1 MILCGLSVDIVF
13 IQIIVTKI
21 ITNHSSY
28 DIRYTLE
35 QDAEPLRSWLVQ
47 ESVLYWFPM
56 STESE
61 VDMFIK
67 NWIGCCNLK
76 CSITALVDTK
86 AVGVAT
92 LFIVPCK
99 KMAHLSMGYV
109 VVDPLFQKKG
119 IGTSLTRNLVHLAKD
134 YFSLESI
141 YFEVYEKCPIISI
154 LQKQGFHEI
163 FHQDKFVKMGTK
175 YLARKV
181 LDLQLK
187 K

>member
-1 MILCGLSVDIVF
+1 MIN
-13 IQIIVTKI
+13 IIAS
-21 ITNHSSY
+21 NPNY
-28 DIRYTLE
+28 NIRYTIRE
-35 QDAEPLRSWLVQ
+35 DAKYLRSWLCQ

-61 VDMFIK
+61 IDMFIK
-67 NWIGCCNLK
+67 NWIGYCKLK
-76 CSITALVDTK
+76 CSLTALIETK
-86 AVGVAT
+86 PVGIAT

-141 YFEVYEKCPIISI
+141 YFEVYEQCPIISI
-154 LQKQGFHEI
+154 LQKQGFYEI
-163 FHQDKFVKMGTK
+163 FHQDKFVKIGKK

-181 LDLQLK
+181 LNLQLK
-187 K
+187 I

>member
-1 MILCGLSVDIVF
+1 MNP
-13 IQIIVTKI
+13 
-21 ITNHSSY
+21 ITDSSDY
-28 DIRYTLE
+28 TIRYTIRE
-35 QDAEPLRSWLVQ
+35 DSKELRSWLIQ

-61 VDMFIK
+61 VDMFIR
-67 NWIGCCNLK
+67 NWIGCCALK
-76 CSITALVDTK
+76 CSLTALIDNLP
-86 AVGVAT
+86 VGIAT

-99 KMAHLSMGYV
+99 KMAHLSMGYI

-141 YFEVYEKCPIISI
+141 YFEVYENCPIISI
-154 LQKQGFHEI
+154 LQKQGFQEI
-163 FHQDKFVKMGTK
+163 FHQDKFIKMDSG

>member
-1 MILCGLSVDIVF
+1 MR
-13 IQIIVTKI
+13 IIDSPNYT
-21 ITNHSSY
+21 
-28 DIRYTLE
+28 IRYTIRE
-35 QDAEPLRSWLVQ
+35 DAKELRSWLCQ

-67 NWIGCCNLK
+67 NWISCCALK
-76 CSITALVDTK
+76 CGLTALIDTK
-86 AVGVAT
+86 PVGIAT

-99 KMAHLSMGYV
+99 KMAHLSMGYL

-134 YFSLESI
+134 YFFLESI
-141 YFEVYEKCPIISI
+141 YFELYENCPLISI

-163 FHQDKFVKMGTK
+163 FHQDKFIKMDTG
-175 YLARKV
+175 YLARRV
-181 LDLQLK
+181 LELQLK
-187 K
+187 NG

>member
-1 MILCGLSVDIVF
+1 MIE
-13 IQIIVTKI
+13 I
-21 ITNHSSY
+21 ITTVPNY
-28 DIRYTLE
+28 NIRYTIRE
-35 QDAEPLRSWLVQ
+35 DAKELRSWLCQ

-67 NWIGCCNLK
+67 NWIGCCTLK
-76 CSITALVDTK
+76 CSLTALIDTTP
-86 AVGVAT
+86 VGIAT

-99 KMAHLSMGYV
+99 KMAHLGMGYI
-109 VVDPLFQKKG
+109 VVDPLFQKRG

-163 FHQDKFVKMGTK
+163 FHQDKFIKINTK

-181 LDLQLK
+181 LDLKLK
-187 K
+187 T

>member
-1 MILCGLSVDIVF
+1 MDR
-13 IQIIVTKI
+13 VTDSPDY
-21 ITNHSSY
+21 T
-28 DIRYTLE
+28 IRYTIRN
-35 QDAEPLRSWLVQ
+35 DAKKLHSWLIQ

-56 STESE
+56 SMESE

-67 NWIGCCNLK
+67 NWISCCALK
-76 CSITALVDTK
+76 CSLTALINK
-86 AVGVAT
+86 IPVGIAT

-99 KMAHLSMGYV
+99 KMAHLSMGYI

-119 IGTSLTRNLVHLAKD
+119 IGTSLSRNLVHLAKE

-154 LQKQGFHEI
+154 LQKQEFYEI
-163 FHQDKFVKMGTK
+163 FHQDKFVKMDTR

-181 LDLQLK
+181 LQLQLK

>member
-1 MILCGLSVDIVF
+1 MRKL
-13 IQIIVTKI
+13 
-21 ITNHSSY
+21 ITIDPKY
-28 DIRYTLE
+28 DIRYTIKE
-35 QDAEPLRSWLVQ
+35 DARDLRSWLCQ

-61 VDMFIK
+61 IDMFIK
-67 NWIGCCNLK
+67 NWVGCCNLK
-76 CSITALVDTK
+76 CSLTALVDTK
-86 AVGVAT
+86 PVGIAT

-119 IGTSLTRNLVHLAKD
+119 VGTSLTRNLVHLAKD

-141 YFEVYEKCPIISI
+141 YFEVYENCPIISI

-163 FHQDKFVKMGTK
+163 FHQDKFVKIGTK

-181 LDLQLK
+181 LDLQLNK
-187 K
+187 